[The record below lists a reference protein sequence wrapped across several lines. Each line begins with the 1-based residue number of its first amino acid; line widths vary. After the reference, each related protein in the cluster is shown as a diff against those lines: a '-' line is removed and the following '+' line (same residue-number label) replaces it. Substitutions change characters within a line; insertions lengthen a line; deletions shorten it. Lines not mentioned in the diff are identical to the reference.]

1 MSVHVLKNGNLD
13 AGSTAPHAA
22 SNNAPL
28 TPRKGAALRL
38 VSTKDLERDDWLEV
52 RRTGIGS
59 SDAAA
64 AIGLN
69 PYQSQLELWIQK
81 TGKGDLLPVVDPNDD
96 TSPMFWGTLLVKL
109 PLEMGVL
116 SFVQNVD
123 KELRNGGKASTC
135 GIHAGI

>member
-13 AGSTAPHAA
+13 AGSTAPHNAP
-22 SNNAPL
+22 NNAPR

-52 RRTGIGS
+52 RCTGIGS

-69 PYQSQLELWIQK
+69 PYQSQLELWMQK
-81 TGKGDLLPVVDPNDD
+81 TGKGDLLPVFDPNDD
-96 TSPMFWGTLLVKL
+96 TSPMFWGTML
-109 PLEMGVL
+109 
-116 SFVQNVD
+116 
-123 KELRNGGKASTC
+123 
-135 GIHAGI
+135 

>member
-13 AGSTAPHAA
+13 AGSALTQRSTHAPQ
-22 SNNAPL
+22 
-28 TPRKGAALRL
+28 GAALRL

-69 PYQSQLELWIQK
+69 PYQSQLELWMQK
-81 TGKGDLLPVVDPNDD
+81 TGKGDLLPVR
-96 TSPMFWGTLLVKL
+96 S
-109 PLEMGVL
+109 
-116 SFVQNVD
+116 Q
-123 KELRNGGKASTC
+123 
-135 GIHAGI
+135 